1 VVTVKEVK
9 VYMATMR
16 STTILAVVRDG
27 VAAMAGD
34 GQVTQGEVVM
44 KHTARKL
51 QRLYNNKVLVG
62 FAGSA
67 SDGMTLLDRLSMQL
81 EQNGGQLR
89 KAAVALAREWR
100 TDKYLRRLEAQVV
113 AATVDELLVISGD
126 GDVVQPDHN
135 FIAIGS
141 GGPYALAAA
150 QALVENTTLDAR
162 AIAKASLEIAA
173 SICIYTNN
181 HLVVDSIPE

>member
-1 VVTVKEVK
+1 MVRT
-9 VYMATMR
+9 R
-16 STTILAVVRDG
+16 STTILAVLREG
-27 VAAMAGD
+27 VAAIAAD
-34 GQVTQGEVVM
+34 GQVTQGEVVL
-44 KHTARKL
+44 KHTARKV
-51 QRLYNNKVLVG
+51 QRLYNNSVLVG

-81 EQNGGQLR
+81 EQSGGQLR

-113 AATVDELLVISGD
+113 AATVEELLVISGD
-126 GDVVQPDHN
+126 GDVVQPDRN

-150 QALVENTTLDAR
+150 HALMDHTTLGAR
-162 AIAKASLEIAA
+162 DIARASLEIAS
-173 SICIYTNN
+173 SICIYTNDR
-181 HLVVDSIPE
+181 LVLETIPG